1 MKLPV
6 HSSEVPAQIWYA
18 GTDREIFGR
27 ALSDFGG
34 KTKIGVGLMR
44 LPPGSN
50 TKPGHWHSMEEEHLF
65 AVSGTATLY
74 LDRATFALRSGSYV
88 CFPASQPAAHYL
100 SNTGNTDFE
109 YVIIGERIKGDA
121 VTYPRDA

>member
-1 MKLPV
+1 MNLPV
-6 HSSEVPAQIWYA
+6 HCAAVPTQTWYA
-18 GTDREIFGR
+18 GTDREIRGR

-34 KTKIGVGLMR
+34 KAKIGVGLMC

-74 LDRATFALRSGSYV
+74 LDQQTFQLRPGSYV
-88 CFPASQPAAHYL
+88 RFPAGQPAAHYL
-100 SNTGNTDFE
+100 SNTGATDFE
-109 YVIIGERIKGDA
+109 YVIIGERIEGDQ
-121 VTYPRDA
+121 VTYPRDG